1 MPGKIENI
9 RNIGIMAHIDAG
21 KTTTTERILYYTG
34 INYKLGEVH
43 DGTAT
48 MDWMIQEQERGI
60 TITSAATTVYWD
72 YNNENYRINIIDTPG
87 HVDFTVEV
95 ERSLRVLDGAIAI
108 FCAVGGVEPQS
119 ETVWKQADRYH
130 VPRICYVNKMDRVG
144 ADFFQ
149 VVNQIK
155 EKLGAKPVP
164 IQIPIGEEDEFIG
177 IVDLI
182 SGKAFSWDEESF
194 GMTFNE
200 IPVPEHLTDLV
211 KEYRAQL
218 IEGTAEES
226 DEMLSRFMNDPDSIT
241 EEDIISNLRKA
252 TIENRITPVLCGASF
267 KNKGVQLLINNV
279 IRFLPSPYDVP
290 AVKGINPFTGKEEER
305 HPDPTEPFTA
315 LAFKIATDPFVGRI
329 TFFRVYSGK
338 LDAGQQV
345 LNTTTDK
352 KDRVMRLILMHANKQ
367 NPIKFI
373 EAGEIGVAV
382 GLKDVRTGD
391 TICDVKH
398 PLVLETMTFPEPVI
412 NMAVEPKTQEDVD
425 KLSLAFAKMAEED
438 PTFKLRVDNETGQT
452 LISGMGELHLDII
465 CDRLR
470 REFNIECNRGAPQVA
485 YKEAILNAVEH
496 REVYK
501 KQSGGRGRFADLL
514 IEISPAGKE
523 TKGLNFV
530 NEIKGGAIPREFIP
544 SIEKGLKSA
553 MMNGPLVGFPIEGVT
568 VRLIDGSF
576 HSVDSDALSFEVA
589 ASMAFRNAAKKAKI
603 VLLEPIM
610 RFEVITPNEY
620 VGEVSSD
627 LTKRRGHVE
636 EIDTR
641 LGNQVIHGKVPLA
654 EMFGYVTTLRSLTSG
669 RATSMLEFS
678 HFQGTPKEIM
688 DEVLFKIRGYV
699 PIYN

>member
-1 MPGKIENI
+1 VTGKIENI

-48 MDWMIQEQERGI
+48 MDWMVQEQERGI
-60 TITSAATTVYWD
+60 TITSAATTVYWN
-72 YNNENYRINIIDTPG
+72 YNDEKYRINIIDTPG

-95 ERSLRVLDGAIAI
+95 ERSLRILDGAIAI

-155 EKLGAKPVP
+155 EKLGANPVP
-164 IQIPIGEEDEFIG
+164 VQIPIGEEEEFTG

-182 SGKAFSWDEESF
+182 SGKAYSWNEESF
-194 GMTFNE
+194 GMIFNE
-200 IPVPEHLTDLV
+200 IPVPDDLTELV
-211 KEYRAQL
+211 GKYRSLL

-241 EEDIISNLRKA
+241 EEDIITTLRKA

-267 KNKGVQLLINNV
+267 KNKGVQLLLNNIV
-279 IRFLPSPYDVP
+279 RFLPSPYDMP

-305 HPDPTEPFTA
+305 HPDPSEPFTA

-338 LDAGQQV
+338 LEAGQQV
-345 LNTTTDK
+345 LNTSTEK

-367 NPIKFI
+367 NPVKVI

-382 GLKDVRTGD
+382 GLKNVRTGD
-391 TICDVKH
+391 TICDTKH
-398 PLVLETMTFPEPVI
+398 PLLLEMMSFPDPVI
-412 NMAVEPKTQEDVD
+412 NMAVEPKTHEDIE
-425 KLSLAFAKMAEED
+425 KLSLAFSKMAEED
-438 PTFKLRVDNETGQT
+438 PTFKLRVDEETGQT

-470 REFNIECNRGAPQVA
+470 REFNIECNRGTPQVA
-485 YKEAILNAVEH
+485 YKEAITNTVEH

-501 KQSGGRGRFADLL
+501 KQTGGRGRFADIL
-514 IEISPAGKE
+514 IQISPAGDGV
-523 TKGLNFV
+523 KGLDFA

-544 SIEKGLKSA
+544 SIEKGLKTA
-553 MMNGPLVGFPIEGVT
+553 MMNGPLVGFPMESVRVT
-568 VRLIDGSF
+568 LLDGSF
-576 HSVDSDALSFEVA
+576 HPVDSDALSFEVA
-589 ASMAFRNAAKKAKI
+589 AGLAFRSSCKKARI

-610 RFEVITPNEY
+610 RFEVITPGEY
-620 VGEVSSD
+620 IGEVTSD

-636 EIDTR
+636 EIDSR
-641 LGNQVIHGKVPLA
+641 VGNQVIHGKVPLA

-678 HFQGTPKEIM
+678 RYQATPKEIM
-688 DEVLFKIRGYV
+688 DEVLFKIRGYI

>member
-1 MPGKIENI
+1 
-9 RNIGIMAHIDAG
+9 MAHIDAG

-95 ERSLRVLDGAIAI
+95 ERSLRILDGAIAI

-119 ETVWKQADRYH
+119 ETVWRQANRYQ

-149 VVNQIK
+149 VVNQIR
-155 EKLGAKPVP
+155 EKLGAQPVP

-194 GMTFNE
+194 GMKFNE
-200 IPVPEHLTDLV
+200 IPIPENLTDLV
-211 KEYRAQL
+211 QEYRALL

-226 DEMLSRFMNDPDSIT
+226 DEMLARFMKDPGSIT
-241 EEDIISNLRKA
+241 EEDIISNIRKA

-267 KNKGVQLLINNV
+267 KNKGVQLLINNIV
-279 IRFLPSPYDVP
+279 RFLPSPHDVP
-290 AVKGINPFTGKEEER
+290 PVKGINPFTGNEEER
-305 HPDPTEPFTA
+305 HPDPEEPFTA

-338 LDAGQQV
+338 LEAGQQV
-345 LNTTTDK
+345 LNPATEK

-367 NPIKFI
+367 IPIKVI
-373 EAGEIGVAV
+373 EAGEIGVAI
-382 GLKDVRTGD
+382 GLKEVRTGD

-398 PLVLETMTFPEPVI
+398 PLVLETMSFPDPVI

-425 KLSLAFAKMAEED
+425 KLSMAFAKMAEED
-438 PTFKLRVDNETGQT
+438 PTFKLRVDEETGQT

-470 REFNIECNRGAPQVA
+470 REFNIECNRGTPQVA
-485 YKEAILNAVEH
+485 YKEAILNTIEH
-496 REVYK
+496 REIYK
-501 KQSGGRGRFADLL
+501 KQSGGKGRFADLL
-514 IEISPAGKE
+514 IEISPADKGV
-523 TKGLNFV
+523 KGLDFV
-530 NEIKGGAIPREFIP
+530 NEIKGGAIPKEFIP
-544 SIEKGLKSA
+544 AIEKGLKTA
-553 MMNGPLVGFPIEGVT
+553 MMNGPLVGFPMESVK
-568 VRLIDGSF
+568 VRLLDGSF

-589 ASMAFRNAAKKAKI
+589 AGLAFRAASKKARI

-610 RFEVITPNEY
+610 RFEVITPSEY
-620 VGEVSSD
+620 IGEVTSD

-636 EIDTR
+636 EVDSRI
-641 LGNQVIHGKVPLA
+641 GNQVIHGKVPLA

-678 HFQGTPKEIM
+678 QYQGTPKEIM
-688 DEVLFKIRGYV
+688 DEVLFKIRGYI

>member
-72 YNNENYRINIIDTPG
+72 YNNEKYRINIIDTPG

-119 ETVWKQADRYH
+119 ETVWKQADHYH

-144 ADFFQ
+144 ADFFR
-149 VVNQIK
+149 VVSQIK

-164 IQIPIGEEDEFIG
+164 IQIPIGEEEEFSG

-200 IPVPEHLTDLV
+200 IPVPNHMIEIVQEHRLHL
-211 KEYRAQL
+211 L
-218 IEGTAEES
+218 EGTAEES
-226 DEMLSRFMNDPDSIT
+226 DEMLARFINNPDSIT
-241 EEDIISNLRKA
+241 EEDIITNLRKA
-252 TIENRITPVLCGASF
+252 TIENRVTPVLCGASF
-267 KNKGVQLLINNV
+267 KNKGVQLLINNI

-305 HPDPTEPFTA
+305 HPDPSEPFTA

-338 LDAGQQV
+338 LEAGQQV
-345 LNTTTDK
+345 LNTTTNK
-352 KDRVMRLILMHANKQ
+352 KERVMRLILMHANKQ
-367 NPIKFI
+367 NPIKLI

-382 GLKDVRTGD
+382 GLRDVITGD
-391 TICDVKH
+391 TLCDVKH
-398 PLVLETMTFPEPVI
+398 PLVLETIAFPEPVI

-438 PTFKLRVDNETGQT
+438 PTFKVRVDEETGQT

-465 CDRLR
+465 CDRLK
-470 REFNIECNRGAPQVA
+470 REFNIDCNRGTPQVA
-485 YKEAILNAVEH
+485 YKEAILIPVEH
-496 REVYK
+496 REIYK

-514 IEISPAGKE
+514 IEISPAE
-523 TKGLNFV
+523 PESKGLHFL
-530 NEIKGGAIPREFIP
+530 NEIKGGAIPKEFI
-544 SIEKGLKSA
+544 SDIEKGLKSA
-553 MMNGPLVGFPIEGVT
+553 MMNGPLIGFPMESIT

-576 HSVDSDALSFEVA
+576 HQVDSDHLSFEVA
-589 ASMAFRNAAKKAKI
+589 ANMAFRAAAKKAKI

-610 RFEVITPNEY
+610 RFEVITPSEY
-620 VGEVSSD
+620 VGEVTSD

-678 HFQGTPKEIM
+678 HYQATPKEIM
-688 DEVLFKIRGYV
+688 DDVLFKLRGYV

>member
-1 MPGKIENI
+1 
-9 RNIGIMAHIDAG
+9 MAHIDAG

-95 ERSLRVLDGAIAI
+95 ERSLRILDGAIAI

-119 ETVWKQADRYH
+119 ETVWRQANRYQ

-149 VVNQIK
+149 VVNQIR
-155 EKLGAKPVP
+155 EKLGAQPVP

-194 GMTFNE
+194 GMKFNE
-200 IPVPEHLTDLV
+200 IPIPENLTDLV
-211 KEYRAQL
+211 QEYRALL

-226 DEMLSRFMNDPDSIT
+226 DEMLARFMKDPGSIT
-241 EEDIISNLRKA
+241 EEDIISNIRKA

-267 KNKGVQLLINNV
+267 KNKGVQLLINNIV
-279 IRFLPSPYDVP
+279 RFLPSPHDVP
-290 AVKGINPFTGKEEER
+290 PVKGINPFTGNEEER
-305 HPDPTEPFTA
+305 HPDPEEPFTA

-338 LDAGQQV
+338 LEAGQQV
-345 LNTTTDK
+345 LNPATEK

-367 NPIKFI
+367 IPIKVI
-373 EAGEIGVAV
+373 EAGEIGVAI
-382 GLKDVRTGD
+382 GLKEVRTGD

-398 PLVLETMTFPEPVI
+398 PLVLETMSFPDPVI

-425 KLSLAFAKMAEED
+425 KLSMAFAKMAEED
-438 PTFKLRVDNETGQT
+438 PTFKLRVDEETGQT

-470 REFNIECNRGAPQVA
+470 REFNIECNRGTPQVA
-485 YKEAILNAVEH
+485 YKEAILNTIEH
-496 REVYK
+496 REIYK
-501 KQSGGRGRFADLL
+501 KQSGGKGRFADLL
-514 IEISPAGKE
+514 IEISPADKGV
-523 TKGLNFV
+523 KGLDFV
-530 NEIKGGAIPREFIP
+530 NEIKGGAIPKEFIP
-544 SIEKGLKSA
+544 AIEKGLKTA
-553 MMNGPLVGFPIEGVT
+553 MMNGPFVGFPMESVK
-568 VRLIDGSF
+568 VRLLDGSF

-589 ASMAFRNAAKKAKI
+589 AGLAFRAASKKARI

-610 RFEVITPNEY
+610 RFEVITPSEY
-620 VGEVSSD
+620 IGEVTSD

-636 EIDTR
+636 EVDSRI
-641 LGNQVIHGKVPLA
+641 GNQVIHGKVPLA

-678 HFQGTPKEIM
+678 QYQGTPKEIM
-688 DEVLFKIRGYV
+688 DEVLFKIRGYI

>member
-1 MPGKIENI
+1 VTGKIENI

-48 MDWMIQEQERGI
+48 MDWMVQEQERGI
-60 TITSAATTVYWD
+60 TITSAATTVYWN
-72 YNNENYRINIIDTPG
+72 YNDEKYRINIIDTPG

-95 ERSLRVLDGAIAI
+95 ERSLRILDGAIAI

-155 EKLGAKPVP
+155 EKLGANPVP
-164 IQIPIGEEDEFIG
+164 VQIPIGEEEEFTG

-182 SGKAFSWDEESF
+182 SGKAYSWNEESF
-194 GMTFNE
+194 GMIFNE
-200 IPVPEHLTDLV
+200 IPVPDDLTELV
-211 KEYRAQL
+211 GKYRSLL

-241 EEDIISNLRKA
+241 EEDIITTLRKA

-267 KNKGVQLLINNV
+267 KNKGVQLLLNNIV
-279 IRFLPSPYDVP
+279 RFLPSPYDMP

-305 HPDPTEPFTA
+305 HPDPSEPFTA

-338 LDAGQQV
+338 LEAGQQV
-345 LNTTTDK
+345 LNTSTEK

-367 NPIKFI
+367 NPVKVI

-382 GLKDVRTGD
+382 GLKNVRTGD
-391 TICDVKH
+391 TICDTKH
-398 PLVLETMTFPEPVI
+398 PLLLEMMSFPDPVI
-412 NMAVEPKTQEDVD
+412 NMAVEPKTQEDVE
-425 KLSLAFAKMAEED
+425 KLSLAFSKMAEED
-438 PTFKLRVDNETGQT
+438 PTFKLRVDEETGQT

-470 REFNIECNRGAPQVA
+470 REFNIECNRGTPQVA
-485 YKEAILNAVEH
+485 YKEAITNTVEH

-501 KQSGGRGRFADLL
+501 KQTGGRGRFADIL
-514 IEISPAGKE
+514 IQISPAGDGV
-523 TKGLNFV
+523 KGLDFA

-544 SIEKGLKSA
+544 SIEKGLKTA
-553 MMNGPLVGFPIEGVT
+553 MMNGPLVGFPMESVRVT
-568 VRLIDGSF
+568 LLDGSF
-576 HSVDSDALSFEVA
+576 HPVDSDALSFEVA
-589 ASMAFRNAAKKAKI
+589 AGLAFRSSCKKARI

-610 RFEVITPNEY
+610 RFEVITPGEY
-620 VGEVSSD
+620 IGEVTSD

-636 EIDTR
+636 EIDSR
-641 LGNQVIHGKVPLA
+641 VGNQVIHGKVPLA

-678 HFQGTPKEIM
+678 RYQATPKEIM
-688 DEVLFKIRGYV
+688 DEVLFKIRGYI

>member
-1 MPGKIENI
+1 
-9 RNIGIMAHIDAG
+9 MAHIDAG

-95 ERSLRVLDGAIAI
+95 ERSLRILDGAIAI

-119 ETVWKQADRYH
+119 ETVWRQANRYQ

-155 EKLGAKPVP
+155 EKLGAQPVP

-194 GMTFNE
+194 GMKFNE
-200 IPVPEHLTDLV
+200 IPIPENLTDLV
-211 KEYRAQL
+211 QEYRALL

-226 DEMLSRFMNDPDSIT
+226 DEMLARFMKDPGSIT
-241 EEDIISNLRKA
+241 EEDIISNIRKA

-267 KNKGVQLLINNV
+267 KNKGVQLLINNIV
-279 IRFLPSPYDVP
+279 RFLPSPHDVP
-290 AVKGINPFTGKEEER
+290 PVKGINPFTGNEEER
-305 HPDPTEPFTA
+305 HPDPEEPFTA

-338 LDAGQQV
+338 LEAGQQV
-345 LNTTTDK
+345 LNPATEK

-367 NPIKFI
+367 IPIKVI
-373 EAGEIGVAV
+373 EAGEIGVAI
-382 GLKDVRTGD
+382 GLKEVRTGD

-398 PLVLETMTFPEPVI
+398 PLVLETMSFPDPVI

-425 KLSLAFAKMAEED
+425 KLSMAFAKMAEED
-438 PTFKLRVDNETGQT
+438 PTFKLRVDEETGQT

-470 REFNIECNRGAPQVA
+470 REFNIECNRGTPQVA
-485 YKEAILNAVEH
+485 YKEAILNTIEH
-496 REVYK
+496 REIYK
-501 KQSGGRGRFADLL
+501 KQSGGKGRFADLL
-514 IEISPAGKE
+514 IEISPADKGV
-523 TKGLNFV
+523 KGLDFV
-530 NEIKGGAIPREFIP
+530 NEIKGGAIPKEFIP
-544 SIEKGLKSA
+544 AIEKGLKTA
-553 MMNGPLVGFPIEGVT
+553 MMNGPLVGFPMESVK
-568 VRLIDGSF
+568 VRLLDGSF

-589 ASMAFRNAAKKAKI
+589 AGLAFRAASKKARI

-610 RFEVITPNEY
+610 RFEVITPSEY
-620 VGEVSSD
+620 IGEVTSD

-636 EIDTR
+636 EVDSRI
-641 LGNQVIHGKVPLA
+641 GNQVIHGKVPLA

-678 HFQGTPKEIM
+678 QYQGTPKEIM
-688 DEVLFKIRGYV
+688 DEVLFKIRGYI

>member
-48 MDWMIQEQERGI
+48 MDWMVQEQERGI
-60 TITSAATTVYWD
+60 TITSAATTVYWN
-72 YNNENYRINIIDTPG
+72 YNDENYRLNIIDTPG

-149 VVNQIK
+149 VVSQIK
-155 EKLGAKPVP
+155 EKLGAHPVP
-164 IQIPIGEEDEFIG
+164 IQIPIGEEEEFTG
-177 IVDLI
+177 IIDLI
-182 SGKAFSWDEESF
+182 TGKAYTWDEESF

-200 IPVPEHLTDLV
+200 IPLPEHLRDLMQEHRS
-211 KEYRAQL
+211 KL

-226 DEMLSRFMNDPDSIT
+226 DELLARFMNDPESIT
-241 EEDIISNLRKA
+241 EKDIITALRKA
-252 TIENRITPVLCGASF
+252 TIENRITPVMCGASF
-267 KNKGVQLLINNV
+267 KNKGVQLLINNIV
-279 IRFLPSPYDVP
+279 RFLPSPYDVP
-290 AVKGINPFTGKEEER
+290 AVRGINPFTGKEEER
-305 HPDPTEPFTA
+305 HPNPAEPFTA

-338 LDAGQQV
+338 LEAGEQV
-345 LNTTTDK
+345 LNTTTGK
-352 KDRVMRLILMHANKQ
+352 KERVMRLILMHANKQ
-367 NPIKFI
+367 NPIKQI

-382 GLKDVRTGD
+382 GPKEVRTGD
-391 TICDVKH
+391 TICDPKH
-398 PLVLETMTFPEPVI
+398 PLVLETMAFPEPVI

-425 KLSLAFAKMAEED
+425 KLSLSFARMAEED
-438 PTFKLRVDNETGQT
+438 PTFRLRVDEETGQT

-465 CDRLR
+465 CDRLK
-470 REFNIECNRGAPQVA
+470 REFNIECNRGTPQVA
-485 YKEAILNAVEH
+485 YKEAILNTVEH
-496 REVYK
+496 REIYK
-501 KQSGGRGRFADLL
+501 KQSGGKGRFADLF
-514 IEISPAGKE
+514 IEISPAGQGV
-523 TKGLNFV
+523 KGLHFI

-544 SIEKGLKSA
+544 AIEKGLKTA
-553 MMNGPLVGFPIEGVT
+553 MMNGPLVGFPMESIN
-568 VRLIDGSF
+568 VRLLDGSV
-576 HSVDSDALSFEVA
+576 HPVDSDALSFEVA
-589 ASMAFRNAAKKAKI
+589 AGLAFRAASKKARI

-610 RFEVITPNEY
+610 RFEVVTPSEY
-620 VGEVSSD
+620 IGEVTSD

-636 EIDTR
+636 EVDLRI
-641 LGNQVIHGKVPLA
+641 GNQVIHGKVPLA

-678 HFQGTPKEIM
+678 HYQATPKEIM
-688 DEVLFKIRGYV
+688 DEVLFKIRGYIPV
-699 PIYN
+699 YN

>member
-1 MPGKIENI
+1 
-9 RNIGIMAHIDAG
+9 MAHIDAG

-95 ERSLRVLDGAIAI
+95 ERSLRILDGAIAI

-119 ETVWKQADRYH
+119 ETVWRQANRYH

-155 EKLGAKPVP
+155 EKLGAQPVP

-194 GMTFNE
+194 GMKFNE
-200 IPVPEHLTDLV
+200 IPIPENLTDLV
-211 KEYRAQL
+211 QEYRALL

-226 DEMLSRFMNDPDSIT
+226 DEMLARFMKDPRSIT
-241 EEDIISNLRKA
+241 EEDIISNIRKA

-267 KNKGVQLLINNV
+267 KNKGVQLLINNIV
-279 IRFLPSPYDVP
+279 RFLPSPYDVP
-290 AVKGINPFTGKEEER
+290 PVKGINPFTGNEEER
-305 HPDPTEPFTA
+305 HPDPEEPFTA

-338 LDAGQQV
+338 LEAGQQV
-345 LNTTTDK
+345 LNPATEK

-367 NPIKFI
+367 IPIKVI
-373 EAGEIGVAV
+373 EAGEIGVAI
-382 GLKDVRTGD
+382 GLKEVRTGD

-398 PLVLETMTFPEPVI
+398 PLVLETMSFPDPVI

-425 KLSLAFAKMAEED
+425 KLSMAFAKMAEED
-438 PTFKLRVDNETGQT
+438 PTFKLRVDEETGQT

-470 REFNIECNRGAPQVA
+470 REFNIECNRGTPQVA
-485 YKEAILNAVEH
+485 YKEAILNTIEH
-496 REVYK
+496 REIYK
-501 KQSGGRGRFADLL
+501 KQSGGKGRFADLL
-514 IEISPAGKE
+514 IEISPADKGV
-523 TKGLNFV
+523 KGLDFV
-530 NEIKGGAIPREFIP
+530 NEIKGGAIPKEFIP
-544 SIEKGLKSA
+544 AIEKGLKTA
-553 MMNGPLVGFPIEGVT
+553 MMNGPLVGFPMESVK
-568 VRLIDGSF
+568 VRLLDGSF

-589 ASMAFRNAAKKAKI
+589 AGLAFRAASKKARI

-610 RFEVITPNEY
+610 RFEVITPSEY
-620 VGEVSSD
+620 IGEVTSD

-636 EIDTR
+636 EVDLRI
-641 LGNQVIHGKVPLA
+641 GNQVIHGKVPLA

-678 HFQGTPKEIM
+678 QYQGTPKEIM
-688 DEVLFKIRGYV
+688 DEVLFKIRGYI

>member
-1 MPGKIENI
+1 
-9 RNIGIMAHIDAG
+9 MAHIDAG

-95 ERSLRVLDGAIAI
+95 ERSLRILDGAIAI

-119 ETVWKQADRYH
+119 ETVWRQANRYH

-155 EKLGAKPVP
+155 EKLGAQPVP

-194 GMTFNE
+194 GMKFNE
-200 IPVPEHLTDLV
+200 IPIPENLTDLV
-211 KEYRAQL
+211 QEYRALL

-226 DEMLSRFMNDPDSIT
+226 DEMLARFMKDPRSIT
-241 EEDIISNLRKA
+241 EEDIISNIRKA

-267 KNKGVQLLINNV
+267 KNKGVQLLINNIV
-279 IRFLPSPYDVP
+279 RFLPSPHDVP
-290 AVKGINPFTGKEEER
+290 PVKGINPFTGNEEER
-305 HPDPTEPFTA
+305 HPDPEEPFTA

-338 LDAGQQV
+338 LEAGQQV
-345 LNTTTDK
+345 LNPATEK

-367 NPIKFI
+367 IPIKVI
-373 EAGEIGVAV
+373 EAGEIGVAI
-382 GLKDVRTGD
+382 GLKEVRTGD

-398 PLVLETMTFPEPVI
+398 PLVLETMSFPDPVI

-425 KLSLAFAKMAEED
+425 KLSMAFAKMAEED
-438 PTFKLRVDNETGQT
+438 PTFKLRVDEETGQT

-470 REFNIECNRGAPQVA
+470 REFNIECNRGTPQVA
-485 YKEAILNAVEH
+485 YKEAILNTIEH
-496 REVYK
+496 REIYK
-501 KQSGGRGRFADLL
+501 KQSGGKGRFADLL
-514 IEISPAGKE
+514 IEISPADKGV
-523 TKGLNFV
+523 KGLDFV
-530 NEIKGGAIPREFIP
+530 NEIKGGAIPKEFIP
-544 SIEKGLKSA
+544 AIEKGLKTA
-553 MMNGPLVGFPIEGVT
+553 MMNGPLVGFPMESVK
-568 VRLIDGSF
+568 VRLLDGSF

-589 ASMAFRNAAKKAKI
+589 AGLAFRAASKKARI

-610 RFEVITPNEY
+610 RFEVITPSEY
-620 VGEVSSD
+620 IGEVTSD

-636 EIDTR
+636 EVDSRI
-641 LGNQVIHGKVPLA
+641 GNQVIHGKVPLA

-678 HFQGTPKEIM
+678 QYQGTPKEIM
-688 DEVLFKIRGYV
+688 DEVLFKIRGYI